1 MEKKFETFI
10 WIRKVISSCETLD
23 QLSNCTVLID
33 SYYERYNSRVERRF
47 LRGIM
52 EEQKLKL
59 KRYE

>member
-47 LRGIM
+47 LRGTM

-59 KRYE
+59 KGYE